1 MTYADGKTTMS
12 VYERKASIREFQGM
26 LIYMAMILFLVNKID
41 IV

>member
-1 MTYADGKTTMS
+1 MS